1 MTHLR
6 KEARYVRHEV
16 CAVRPKEAGG
26 GERADTPPALID
38 VDSMEVV
45 CVEDGGADEATE
57 QLADDVA
64 GDLVPGEA
72 SPGGEGDG
80 DLG

>member
-1 MTHLR
+1 
-6 KEARYVRHEV
+6 
-16 CAVRPKEAGG
+16 
-26 GERADTPPALID
+26 
-38 VDSMEVV
+38 MEVV

-57 QLADDVA
+57 QLADDIA

-72 SPGGEGDG
+72 SPGGKGDG